1 MRIGRVKRYNPLAQL
16 TLLKVRS
23 LLREPEAMFWVFVFP
38 VLLAVALG
46 IAFRSRGPE
55 ELRIGVQR
63 GEGAE
68 WVRQAL
74 DAAPGLRAE
83 LLDAEASRRQ
93 LRSGTVALVVL
104 ADPDWVYWYDPIR
117 PESRRARLEV
127 DDALQRAAGR
137 VDVRT
142 ASTREM
148 SERGSR
154 YIDFLIPGLLGMNLM
169 STGMWGIGFNVVNAR
184 SKRLLK
190 RLVATPMRRSDYLLS
205 QITGRLVFLVAEVTV
220 LLVVARLAFDVP
232 LRGSLF
238 ALAGISLLGA
248 MTFAGMGLLCAS
260 RVQTVEGLSGLIN
273 VVMMPMWIMSGIFFS
288 TSRFPDVAQ
297 PLIQA
302 LPLTAINDA
311 LRAVMIEGASLLA
324 VSGEVAVA
332 AAWGVVGFVG
342 ALALFR
348 WE

>member
-1 MRIGRVKRYNPLAQL
+1 
-16 TLLKVRS
+16 
-23 LLREPEAMFWVFVFP
+23 
-38 VLLAVALG
+38 
-46 IAFRSRGPE
+46 
-55 ELRIGVQR
+55 
-63 GEGAE
+63 
-68 WVRQAL
+68 
-74 DAAPGLRAE
+74 
-83 LLDAEASRRQ
+83 
-93 LRSGTVALVVL
+93 
-104 ADPDWVYWYDPIR
+104 
-117 PESRRARLEV
+117 
-127 DDALQRAAGR
+127 
-137 VDVRT
+137 
-142 ASTREM
+142 
-148 SERGSR
+148 
-154 YIDFLIPGLLGMNLM
+154 MNLM